1 MSEQGEALKDN
12 KVLNFLNEQKI
23 LVVIILIVII
33 LTSRTTYFA
42 SFTNILNIFNY
53 ISIEGIIIIGMTYL
67 IILREL
73 DLSVGSTMALSGVL
87 AIYFQKYGV
96 FWGIFSGL
104 LLGIAVGFLNGL
116 LVIKLKLSSI
126 AATIGTM
133 IMLNGFVFAFTKD
146 ATIKGTNKLFPIIAN
161 TVILKIQIPVI
172 VFIVLVIIFEII
184 LKKTYFGRN
193 IYAVG
198 GNAIA
203 SKFFG
208 INVNRVKMSAF
219 VITGFLAGLA
229 GVLLASK
236 LNIASGRIGLN
247 TAIVVITAVLL
258 GGVSLSGGEG
268 SVARAFQGMLLIGI
282 LNSAMVILQTNSF
295 IQDMI
300 RGFILILILVIDA
313 ISVSRAKYV

>member
-1 MSEQGEALKDN
+1 MKDN
-12 KVLNFLNEQKI
+12 KFLSFLNEQKI
-23 LVVIILIVII
+23 LVVIVII
-33 LTSRTTYFA
+33 VAILTARTTYFA
-42 SFTNILNIFNY
+42 SYTNILNIFNY
-53 ISIEGIIIIGMTYL
+53 ISIEGIIVIGMTYL

-87 AIYFQKYGV
+87 AIYFQKYGI
-96 FWGIFSGL
+96 FAGILSGL
-104 LLGIAVGFLNGL
+104 ALGIAVGFLNGL
-116 LVIKLKLSSI
+116 LVTKLKLSSI

-146 ATIKGTNKLFPIIAN
+146 ATIKGTNEAFPLIAN
-161 TVILKIQIPVI
+161 ASFLKIQVPIL
-172 VFIVLVIIFEII
+172 VFIFLVVIFEVI

-193 IYAVG
+193 VYAVG
-198 GNAIA
+198 GNALA

-208 INVNRVKMSAF
+208 INVDRIKISAF

-236 LNIASGRIGLN
+236 INIASGRIGLN
-247 TAIVVITAVLL
+247 TAILVITAVLL

-268 SVARAFQGMLLIGI
+268 SIIKSFQGILLIGI

-295 IQDMI
+295 IQVMI
-300 RGFILILILVIDA
+300 RGSILILILVVDA
-313 ISVSRAKYV
+313 LNINRAKYI

>member
-1 MSEQGEALKDN
+1 MSEQGAVLRNN
-12 KVLNFLNEQKI
+12 KILNFLNEQKI
-23 LVVIILIVII
+23 LVVMIIIIAI
-33 LTSRTTYFA
+33 LTSRSTYFA

-53 ISIEGIIIIGMTYL
+53 ISIEGIIVIGMTYL

-87 AIYFQKYGV
+87 AIYLQKYGISV
-96 FWGIFSGL
+96 GIISGL
-104 LLGIAVGFLNGL
+104 LLGITVGFLNGF
-116 LVIKLKLSSI
+116 LVVKLKLSSI

-133 IMLNGFVFAFTKD
+133 IMLNGFVFALTKD
-146 ATIKGTNKLFPIIAN
+146 STIKGTNKLFPIVAN
-161 TVILKIQIPVI
+161 TTIFKIQIPVI
-172 VFIVLVIIFEII
+172 VFIVLVVIFEII

-193 IYAVG
+193 VYAVG
-198 GNAIA
+198 GNALA

-208 INVNRVKMSAF
+208 ININRVKISAF

-247 TAIVVITAVLL
+247 TAILVITAVLL

-268 SVARAFQGMLLIGI
+268 SVFKAFQGILLIGI
-282 LNSAMVILQTNSF
+282 LNSAMVVLQTNSF
-295 IQDMI
+295 IQIMI
-300 RGFILILILVIDA
+300 RGFILILILVIDS
-313 ISVSRAKYV
+313 IHVNRAKYV

>member
-1 MSEQGEALKDN
+1 
-12 KVLNFLNEQKI
+12 
-23 LVVIILIVII
+23 
-33 LTSRTTYFA
+33 
-42 SFTNILNIFNY
+42 
-53 ISIEGIIIIGMTYL
+53 MTYL
-67 IILREL
+67 IILQEL

-96 FWGIFSGL
+96 FLGIISGL

-146 ATIKGTNKLFPIIAN
+146 ATIKGTNKSFPIIAN

-193 IYAVG
+193 VYAVG

-208 INVNRVKMSAF
+208 INVNRIKMSAF
-219 VITGFLAGLA
+219 VITGF
-229 GVLLASK
+229 
-236 LNIASGRIGLN
+236 SGRIG
-247 TAIVVITAVLL
+247 
-258 GGVSLSGGEG
+258 G
-268 SVARAFQGMLLIGI
+268 SFTCFKIKY
-282 LNSAMVILQTNSF
+282 S
-295 IQDMI
+295 I
-300 RGFILILILVIDA
+300 RKNWA
-313 ISVSRAKYV
+313 